1 MTFFNS
7 HAGKSVVF
15 IAGAAM
21 LLAWPPSLPWIAA
34 VALLQLGVKH
44 IGLAFKEADRDIS
57 IRATAEASG
66 HPLLAEGDS
75 NRRLV
80 VAGGDL
86 VRARSPLD

>member
-44 IGLAFKEADRDIS
+44 MSLAFKEADRDIS

-66 HPLLAEGDS
+66 HPVLAEGDS
-75 NRRLV
+75 HQALDRDQR
-80 VAGGDL
+80 DL
-86 VRARSPLD
+86 IRARPPLF